1 MMMMTMNL
9 KMQEINGRK
18 EKRGRLG
25 VRTKKEKRKRRRKR
39 QIVEM

>member
-1 MMMMTMNL
+1 MNL

-25 VRTKKEKRKRRRKR
+25 VRKKKKKKKRRRKR